1 MNKRKYILD
10 DKFDRASAFLDLP
23 KERQLKIINWI
34 HMYFIPIKSC
44 NYQVMSSYG
53 LKHLY
58 ERWMYKFEGKSEY
71 LSNGELKGAMFAAGF
86 SSNDYETS
94 QHCHFNISKTSLNL
108 LHEILN
114 SEYRYVNADN
124 ELTKATNLMI
134 TTRLR
139 GEL

>member
-1 MNKRKYILD
+1 MKEFKHVLED
-10 DKFDRASAFLDLP
+10 EFDRASAFFDLP

-58 ERWMYKFEGKSEY
+58 ERWVRKFEGKDEY

-86 SSNDYETS
+86 SSNDYETNKN
-94 QHCHFNISKTSLNL
+94 CHFNISKNSLNL
-108 LHEILN
+108 LHDILN
-114 SEYRYVNADN
+114 SEYKYVNVDK
-124 ELTKATNLMI
+124 E
-134 TTRLR
+134 
-139 GEL
+139 